1 MKLAFVSL
9 AAPGHLNPMT
19 TLARQMKTRGH
30 DVVFSSFPDTEG
42 FARAADLPFVPLCEK
57 EYPVG
62 SVAKLLEPLARL
74 QGRAAMEF
82 TFRLLAD
89 VLQNEINDFP
99 HTMAACR
106 AEAVVLDEA
115 DTFLSLVPMHLRMPY
130 VSISNA
136 LPFDFSGQAPL
147 CFFDTPFDPS
157 HEGLARNREQLQ
169 SAEPIFAP
177 CKAVGRAY
185 AEKVGLEVD
194 WTDPFATVS
203 KVAWLTQMPKEF
215 DFTSSHFPPQFHYTG
230 PFHDSAGRAEADFP
244 WNWLTGEPLIYAS
257 LGTLQNGLESVF
269 STIAEGV
276 GDRSGMQLVLSVGP
290 ALDPKGIRSLPK
302 NAIVVRNAPQVKLLE
317 RSALC
322 VTHAG
327 LNTALECL
335 TQGVPM
341 VAIPI
346 TNDQPGVAAR
356 IAEKKT
362 GLVVPLNDLT
372 ASRLSLLVDKVLND
386 STYRDN
392 ACYFQKL
399 IAETNGLS
407 KAADLLER
415 AFGLVGSPRPDEVGS
430 PTNHL
435 WSRSSACAVVQIRP

>member
-1 MKLAFVSL
+1 
-9 AAPGHLNPMT
+9 
-19 TLARQMKTRGH
+19 
-30 DVVFSSFPDTEG
+30 
-42 FARAADLPFVPLCEK
+42 
-57 EYPVG
+57 
-62 SVAKLLEPLARL
+62 
-74 QGRAAMEF
+74 
-82 TFRLLAD
+82 
-89 VLQNEINDFP
+89 
-99 HTMAACR
+99 
-106 AEAVVLDEA
+106 
-115 DTFLSLVPMHLRMPY
+115 
-130 VSISNA
+130 
-136 LPFDFSGQAPL
+136 
-147 CFFDTPFDPS
+147 
-157 HEGLARNREQLQ
+157 
-169 SAEPIFAP
+169 
-177 CKAVGRAY
+177 
-185 AEKVGLEVD
+185 
-194 WTDPFATVS
+194 
-203 KVAWLTQMPKEF
+203 
-215 DFTSSHFPPQFHYTG
+215 
-230 PFHDSAGRAEADFP
+230 
-244 WNWLTGEPLIYAS
+244 
-257 LGTLQNGLESVF
+257 
-269 STIAEGV
+269 
-276 GDRSGMQLVLSVGP
+276 
-290 ALDPKGIRSLPK
+290 
-302 NAIVVRNAPQVKLLE
+302 
-317 RSALC
+317 LC